1 MAEVVVG
8 GAYPRGLEP
17 SSLVTPANIFREKYL
32 EAVVFYC
39 PTVQCCDSTECR
51 NKMFCNYS
59 ISFYHDWGY
68 FDPQFKYSYHF

>member
-1 MAEVVVG
+1 MVDVVVG

-17 SSLVTPANIFREKYL
+17 SSLVTLTNIFRERYL

-51 NKMFCNYS
+51 NKMFCNYT
-59 ISFYHDWGY
+59 ISFYLG
-68 FDPQFKYSYHF
+68 